1 MRILMVASEVAPYS
15 TVGGLSQVVYFLA
28 NSLIKLGHDV
38 RIFSA
43 KYGVIQPKKPFK
55 RVLWHIKI
63 PTGYQGKSY
72 PQELICNV
80 VTNQIGPLKVY
91 FLENR
96 EYFEL
101 RSNVYEYTD
110 DNIRFFLLSRGC
122 LEWLK
127 SQHSKKLWLPQIIH
141 IHDWHTGYL
150 SEDLRTNQRYLR
162 EFYRLPT
169 LFTVH
174 NFHLQGRMNFQLLPK
189 KQQDTGQG
197 NLKHFFHDKLI
208 QQNSLLRGIIYADW
222 VNTVS
227 ETYAREILTQAYG
240 EGLEKT
246 LNRYRGKISGILNGI
261 DTREFN
267 PLTDPLIKQNYSRSS
282 LYLRKENKAE
292 LQLKFSLPVN
302 EHIPILAYSGRL
314 SKQKGIDLLLECL
327 PKLASEFSFQ
337 CIILGQE
344 NQTYGQE
351 LQKLRDKYPD
361 KISLHLYSD
370 FKLPRKIFAGADI
383 ILLPSLFEPCGIVA
397 IEALRY
403 GAIPIVRKTGG
414 LSDIVTD
421 FSPETMIGNGLVFKK
436 PNAWALFAAVVRGVQ
451 LYHVPHVW
459 RKLIENAMGGN
470 FSWDKA
476 ATEYGNLY
484 QRILRLRRQF
494 VKDNPHLAHQPT
506 L

>member
-1 MRILMVASEVAPYS
+1 MVASEVAPYS

-38 RIFSA
+38 RVFSA
-43 KYGVIQPKKPFK
+43 KYGKIQPKKPFK
-55 RVLWHIKI
+55 RVLRHLKV
-63 PTGYQGKSY
+63 PTGYQGKAY
-72 PQELICNV
+72 PRELTCNV
-80 VTNQIGPLKVY
+80 VTNRIGPLKVY

-101 RSNVYEYTD
+101 RSNVYEYSD

-127 SQHSKKLWLPQIIH
+127 SQRSKKLWLPQIIH

-150 SEDLRTNQRYLR
+150 AEDLRTNQCYRR
-162 EFYRLPT
+162 KFYRLPI

-174 NFHLQGRMNFQLLPK
+174 NFHMQGKINFQLLPK

-197 NLKHFFHDKLI
+197 NLKHFFDDKLI

-227 ETYAREILTQAYG
+227 ETHAREILTQGYD

-246 LNRYRGKISGILNGI
+246 LNRYRGKLSGILNGI
-261 DTREFN
+261 DTKEFN
-267 PLTDPLIKQNYSRSS
+267 PLTDPLIKQNYSRKS
-282 LYLRKENKAE
+282 LYLRKKNKAD
-292 LQLKFSLPVN
+292 LQLKFGLPVN
-302 EHIPILAYSGRL
+302 ERIPILAYSGRL

-327 PKLASEFSFQ
+327 PKLAAEFNFQ
-337 CIILGQE
+337 CIILGKE
-344 NQTYGQE
+344 NLTYGQE
-351 LQKLRDKYPD
+351 LQKLKDKYPD
-361 KISLHLYSD
+361 RISLHLYPD
-370 FKLPRKIFAGADI
+370 FKLPRKIFAGADMM
-383 ILLPSLFEPCGIVA
+383 LLPSLFEPCGIVA

-403 GAIPIVRKTGG
+403 GAVPIVRRTGG

-421 FSPETMIGNGLVFKK
+421 FVPETMTGNGFVFKK
-436 PNAWALFAAVVRGVQ
+436 PSSWALFAAVVRGIQ
-451 LYHVPHVW
+451 LYHVPYVW
-459 RKLIENAMGGN
+459 RKLIENAMAGN

-476 ATEYGNLY
+476 AVEYENLY
-484 QRILRLRRQF
+484 KRVLKLRR
-494 VKDNPHLAHQPT
+494 KSI
-506 L
+506 